1 MTNQNLKS
9 LQQKIIDFR
18 NARKWRKFHNP
29 KDGAISIVLEVAELI
44 EHFQW
49 KSEEEIRNYLKNPK
63 NKEAIGDEL
72 SDVLYWILVMAH
84 DFEIDL
90 ETAFFQKMKKNDQ
103 KYPVKQTGKK

>member
-1 MTNQNLKS
+1 MTDLKT

-49 KSEEEIRNYLKNPK
+49 KSEDDIKKYLEDPK

-84 DFEIDL
+84 DFDIDL
-90 ETAFFQKMKKNDQ
+90 GVAFAKKMKKNEK
-103 KYPVKQTGKK
+103 KYPVKK